1 MSRRSRIIVAF
12 IACAVL
18 ILGVVGIACMLHQPN
33 TNPAESDSE
42 ITVFTEPVSNI
53 PEAEITEP
61 ENPDETEP
69 SSEES
74 TSVDEDSEWTTPI
87 ESDADG
93 EESKSPD
100 TLEETETADPETEE
114 SNTGEPDTTEPD
126 TTETDTTEPETD
138 VSEPSRDSCL
148 DGGEH
153 SYTLHTVQ
161 ATCTTEGKTVHICS
175 ECGYTYSSALVL
187 SLGHKWSDWIVT
199 TEPSCSAGGVMERTC
214 AACSSVESK
223 KIEQYSH
230 QYEFVM
236 AEDTSTDGSKAV
248 YRCEL
253 CNDTYE
259 LEEGESLPE
268 EISESYVIPSCD
280 KDFSFYIMSEGDPE
294 YIYQNLSITDAYKSA
309 QAETA
314 SLMRGN
320 VVVDVGD
327 VRFTVTPVQGVPN
340 KWLVTVEGGYSEY
353 CTYVVI
359 PNGDISFADYN
370 TESLVICVDGADR
383 SDIQYNL
390 DNLLF
395 LKVMEDASPGYY
407 PYSVKFDENAEKYY
421 VTVSKKG
428 DFDQSCI
435 GKVLCVGELSSTD
448 DFVVESVGE
457 LYFGK
462 ITSIWSDEKGLTV
475 IELVQPELGDVYDCI
490 QYCGSGDVNFT
501 IVEEQIADQLQEEFV
516 QSDTFARFIGAANLA
531 VTEYTRANGLD
542 VHTMSNESIW
552 DNLKFEKDIDETEQG
567 IVAYITAKLPIDIK
581 NKGTKIGSVNV
592 ECTVT
597 LTVDFEVRHNIV
609 TKKWNGLIVGFSQ
622 FGINIVNTNT
632 VAFDASCKFELE
644 YQNETPDFC
653 VHPKT
658 GIIHSSDC
666 RYIVN
671 SSIMTIYEKYSTQ
684 QLLHTY
690 NVDSVKKLASKECTV
705 CKPISGLEG
714 GLFIVNA
721 STKKVHCADCVHV
734 AKIDKAEYWVILP
747 FAGEYSYCTDCMPD
761 KAQHKEFNECFK
773 NSINSE
779 DLTEVMKKVKE
790 YTAGLARGEKKSP
803 GRRLATLRFDAPI
816 VSLLVDIDFVL
827 DLDLEISLDLHME
840 KTFVNDVYVRLVG
853 NKIECGSNPD
863 KDNKGTL
870 KDSVDAMGSMEFKVG
885 IRLGARVTFNGPF
898 EKWCYIGISV
908 EGGVYVDI
916 RGIFHATRTDGELND
931 DYYYA
936 AYFECGIYLNAY
948 FDYALFVFEDSIPLG
963 DKKFPIWVGG
973 NDRIYYQYS
982 DYDKTVDITRDA
994 TSLSSL
1000 DLLQVDYMLLNEAFT
1015 KKSGMLSPSGVR
1027 NQYTVSYAFKN
1038 EDGSANTYCVVENGT
1053 LKIKDGAPE
1062 DFTVIMIVTVSS
1074 KKAATFQDFLS
1085 MSYTEGNRKPIFFL
1099 EPYEIT
1105 LVVDRDHVTGGGE
1118 DTGGDDNDDPDPGP
1132 STSLSFV
1139 SNGDG
1144 TCYVSGIGSCTD
1156 LSVVIPSVSPD
1167 GERVTSIGDS
1177 AFEYCESLTSI
1188 TIPDSVTS
1196 IGDSAFYWCESLTSI
1211 TIPDS
1216 VTSIGDFAFEN
1227 CDSLTSITI
1236 PDSVTSIG
1244 YSVFASCDSLTSI
1257 AVEEGNP
1264 TYRSVGNCL
1273 IHTESK
1279 TLLVGCCNSVIPT
1292 DGSVTSIGDSAFYL
1306 CESLTSITLPDSVTS
1321 IGDFAF
1327 AYCYS
1332 LTSITIPD
1340 GVTSIEVYAF
1350 SRCYSLT
1357 SITIPDSVTSIGDYA
1372 FYCCESLTS
1381 ITIPD
1386 SVTSIG
1392 DSAFA
1397 YCGSLTSITLP
1408 DSVTSIGDSAFERCD
1423 SLTSITIP
1431 DSVTSIGDSAFA
1443 WCFDLTD
1450 VYYSGTIDQWRSI
1463 AIGSYNDYLFA
1474 STIHCADGDILPQS

>member
-1 MSRRSRIIVAF
+1 MNSRAQKIVA
-12 IACAVL
+12 IVMCAFL
-18 ILGVVGIACMLHQPN
+18 ILGVVGVICVLHQPDKDSS
-33 TNPAESDSE
+33 ESDSE
-42 ITVFTEPVSNI
+42 MTVYTESETDT

-61 ENPDETEP
+61 EDPDETESGFEESVTDFVD

-74 TSVDEDSEWTTPI
+74 ETIEKDPDRTTPV
-87 ESDADG
+87 ESDT
-93 EESKSPD
+93 EEEGSKSPD
-100 TLEETETADPETEE
+100 TLEATETAEPDTDE
-114 SNTGEPDTTEPD
+114 SNTDEPDTD
-126 TTETDTTEPETD
+126 I
-138 VSEPSRDSCL
+138 SEPARDSCL

-153 SYTLHTVQ
+153 SYTSNPIQ
-161 ATCTTEGKTVHICS
+161 ATCTTEGKTVHVCK

-187 SLGHKWSDWIVT
+187 SVGHKWGDWIAT
-199 TEPSCSAGGVMERTC
+199 TEPSCSSGGIMERTC
-214 AACSSVESK
+214 ATCSSVESK
-223 KIEQYSH
+223 KIEKYSH

-236 AEDTSTDGSKAV
+236 AEDTATDGSKAV

-268 EISESYVIPSCD
+268 ETSESYVIPSCD
-280 KDFSFYIMSEGDPE
+280 KDFSFYIMSEGDSD

-320 VVVDVGD
+320 IVVDVGD

-340 KWLVTVEGGYSEY
+340 KWLVTVEDGYDEY
-353 CTYVVI
+353 STYVVI
-359 PNGDISFADYN
+359 PNGDITFADYN

-407 PYSVKFDENAEKYY
+407 PYSVQYDENAEKYY

-462 ITSIWSDEKGLTV
+462 IASIWSDEQGLTV

-490 QYCGSGDVNFT
+490 RYCGSGDVNFT

-542 VHTMSNESIW
+542 VHTMSDKSIW

-567 IVAYITAKLPIDIK
+567 FIAYITAKLPIDIT
-581 NKGTKIGSVNV
+581 NKGEKIGSVNV

-597 LTVDFEVRHNIV
+597 LSVDFEVRHNIV
-609 TKKWNGLIVGFSQ
+609 TEKWNGLIVGFSQ

-632 VAFDASCKFELE
+632 VAFDTSCKIELE

-666 RYIVN
+666 RYIEN

-684 QLLHTY
+684 QLLDTY
-690 NVDSVKKLASKECTV
+690 NVDSVDKLASKECAV
-705 CKPISGLEG
+705 CKPISGLVG
-714 GLFIVNA
+714 GLFIVSS
-721 STKKVHCADCVHV
+721 STKKVHCANCVHV

-747 FAGEYSYCTDCMPD
+747 FAGEYSYCADCKPE
-761 KAQHKEFNECFK
+761 KAQHKEFSECLK

-779 DLTEVMKKVKE
+779 DLSAVMKKVKE
-790 YTAGLARGEKKSP
+790 YTAGLARGEEKSP
-803 GRRLATLRFDAPI
+803 GRRLTTVRFDFPI
-816 VSLLVDIDFVL
+816 VSLLIDVDFVL
-827 DLDLEISLDLHME
+827 DFDLEVSLDLHME

-853 NKIECGSNPD
+853 NKIECGNNQD
-863 KDNKGTL
+863 KDNSSHSE
-870 KDSVDAMGSMEFKVG
+870 DRIDAMGSMELKVG
-885 IRLGARVTFNGPF
+885 VRLGIRVTFNGPF
-898 EKWCYIGISV
+898 EKWCYVGISV
-908 EGGVYVDI
+908 EGGIYVDV
-916 RGIFHATRTDGELND
+916 RGVLHATRTNGQLND
-931 DYYYA
+931 DCYYA
-936 AYFECGIYLNAY
+936 SYLEFGIYLSAY

-1015 KKSGMLSPSGVR
+1015 KKSGVLSPSGVR

-1062 DFTVIMIVTVSS
+1062 DFTVIMIVTVTG

-1085 MSYTEGNRKPIFFL
+1085 MSYTEGNRKPVFFL

-1105 LVVDRDHVTGGGE
+1105 LVVDRDSVTGGDE
-1118 DTGGDDNDDPDPGP
+1118 ESTEPDEPTQEPETEPEEPIPDDPTANRVIRSLPFSYVTDGETFDVYFDYTATVKMTLMISRPDGGIVSITASNYWDMDTDGNYILVVNAGETVTLNFWTMDPDTIGSFTVSVLDGGTETDPEIP
-1132 STSLSFV
+1132 SYSEGLDFT

-1156 LSVVIPSVSPD
+1156 TDIVIPSVSPD
-1167 GERVTSIGDS
+1167 GDSVTSIGDS
-1177 AFEYCESLTSI
+1177 AFCGCFGLTSI

-1196 IGDSAFYWCESLTSI
+1196 IGDAAF
-1211 TIPDS
+1211 
-1216 VTSIGDFAFEN
+1216 
-1227 CDSLTSITI
+1227 
-1236 PDSVTSIG
+1236 
-1244 YSVFASCDSLTSI
+1244 
-1257 AVEEGNP
+1257 
-1264 TYRSVGNCL
+1264 
-1273 IHTESK
+1273 H
-1279 TLLVGCCNSVIPT
+1279 
-1292 DGSVTSIGDSAFYL
+1292 
-1306 CESLTSITLPDSVTS
+1306 
-1321 IGDFAF
+1321 
-1327 AYCYS
+1327 YCS
-1332 LTSITIPD
+1332 
-1340 GVTSIEVYAF
+1340 G
-1350 SRCYSLT
+1350 
-1357 SITIPDSVTSIGDYA
+1357 
-1372 FYCCESLTS
+1372 
-1381 ITIPD
+1381 
-1386 SVTSIG
+1386 
-1392 DSAFA
+1392 
-1397 YCGSLTSITLP
+1397 
-1408 DSVTSIGDSAFERCD
+1408 
-1423 SLTSITIP
+1423 
-1431 DSVTSIGDSAFA
+1431 
-1443 WCFDLTD
+1443 LTD
-1450 VYYSGTIDQWRSI
+1450 VYYSGTIDQWKSI
-1463 AIGSYNDYLFA
+1463 AISWWNDELHN
-1474 STIHCADGDILPQS
+1474 STIHCTDGDIRPES